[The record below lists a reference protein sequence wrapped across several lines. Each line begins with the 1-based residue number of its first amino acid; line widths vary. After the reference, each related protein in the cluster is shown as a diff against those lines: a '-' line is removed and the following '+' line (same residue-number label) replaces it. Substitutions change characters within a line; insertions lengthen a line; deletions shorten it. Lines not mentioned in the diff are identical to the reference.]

1 MKGTFL
7 PGNSLARDGFDW
19 GEIAWVCRPAAAEAK
34 QLAVLDVTLTP
45 QHGHNFH
52 RHPDQEEVIYVISG
66 TIEQWLEDEK
76 RVLNPGDAVFIPAN
90 MVHASF
96 TLGDQDAHLL
106 AIMGPSVG
114 EGGYV
119 MEDVSTEAPW
129 STLR

>member
-1 MKGTFL
+1 MKGKFL
-7 PGNSLARDGFDW
+7 PGSTLARDGFDW

-34 QLAVLDVTLTP
+34 QLAVLDVTITP
-45 QHGHNFH
+45 EKGHNFH
-52 RHPDQEEVIYVISG
+52 RHPDQEEVIYVVSG

-76 RVLNPGDAVFIPAN
+76 RILIPGDAVFIPAG

-96 TLGDQDAHLL
+96 TLGGEDAHLL

-119 MEDVSTEAPW
+119 MEDVSAETPW